1 MSIAIVGAGLAGTT
15 LAAELRDGGY
25 DGPLVMYGAER
36 HLPYDRPPLSKGVLL
51 GRSDPGSVT
60 LHDPDWYRDHDID
73 LRTSTEVTA
82 ISPGDHLLRT
92 QAGEEPY
99 TTLVLATGS
108 EPRRLPLADE
118 SGKPVIYL
126 RTVDD
131 CERLR
136 AALAE
141 RPRVTV
147 VGGGWIG
154 LEVAAAAREHGC
166 EVTLHETA
174 DLPLLGVL
182 GREVAQVFA
191 DLHSSHGV
199 ALRLGAPVSPGDL
212 ATADLVVVGI
222 GATPR
227 TSLAETAG
235 LDVDNGVL
243 VDAYLRTSHPDIL
256 AIGDIARHDHPTL
269 GRIRV
274 EHWDNAIEQAKTAAH
289 TLLGTAKPYDR
300 HPYFFTDQYD
310 LGMEYTGHVGPSGYD
325 MVAIEGDTS
334 AAFQAFWLR
343 HGTVMAAMH
352 ANDWDASDRIRASVG
367 RPYPPSR

>member
-1 MSIAIVGAGLAGTT
+1 MTIAIVGAGLAATT
-15 LAAELRDGGY
+15 LAAELREGGY
-25 DGPLVMYGAER
+25 DGPLVIYGAEP

-51 GRSDPGSVT
+51 GRAEPGSAT
-60 LHDPDWYRDHDID
+60 LHDAQWYRDHDID
-73 LRTSTEVTA
+73 LRTGTEVTA
-82 ISPGDHLLRT
+82 ISPGDHLLHT
-92 QAGEEPY
+92 QAGEETY

-118 SGKPVIYL
+118 SGKPVVYL
-126 RTVDD
+126 RTLDD
-131 CERLR
+131 CDRLR
-136 AALAE
+136 TALAE
-141 RPRVTV
+141 HPRVTV

-182 GREVAQVFA
+182 GREVAQIFA
-191 DLHSSHGV
+191 DLHTSHGV
-199 ALRLGAPVSPGDL
+199 DLRLGAPVTPDDL
-212 ATADLVVVGI
+212 SSADLVVVGI

-227 TSLAETAG
+227 TRLAETAG

-256 AIGDIARHDHPTL
+256 AIGDIARHDHPAL

-274 EHWDNAIEQAKTAAH
+274 EHWDNAIQQAKSAAQ
-289 TLLGTAKPYDR
+289 TLLGAAKPYDR
-300 HPYFFTDQYD
+300 QPYFFTDQYD
-310 LGMEYTGHVGPSGYD
+310 LGMEYVGHVGPGGYD

-334 AAFQAFWLR
+334 GAFRAYWLR
-343 HGTVMAAMH
+343 NGSVTAAMH
-352 ANDWDASDRIRASVG
+352 ANDWDASDHIRESVG
-367 RPYPPSR
+367 RPYSAG